1 MEGSVTSMLRSKEN
15 EDKIRGAL
23 YGFAIGDAMGATTEF
38 MNQESI
44 QKKYGVLDDIVGGG
58 WLHLESGKVTDD
70 TQMMICVMEALQ
82 DSIEVG
88 SGVDYF
94 HHLIGAN
101 FVEWLSRGPKDV
113 GGQCSKYI
121 LYYMEH
127 GKPKRYAL
135 PSELGNGG
143 LMRALPCALINDLEL
158 NLIQNNFTH
167 CNNECTTA
175 IRRYHCSIIDCFR
188 HSWPYASIV
197 TKSSG
202 KMEPTGCVINTY
214 QNAITHVTTGID
226 FSSAII
232 SAVNDGGDADTI
244 GALTGGLAGAMY
256 GYKDIPQRWVQK
268 LDPEIKKYLEKF
280 VDFCCQ
286 R

>member
-1 MEGSVTSMLRSKEN
+1 MSKSKEY
-15 EDKIRGAL
+15 EDKVRGAL

-38 MNQESI
+38 MDREDI

-58 WLHLESGKVTDD
+58 WLHLEAGKVTDD

-88 SGVDYF
+88 SGINYF
-94 HHLIGAN
+94 YKLVIAN
-101 FVEWLSRGPKDV
+101 FIEWLNRGPKDV
-113 GGQCSKYI
+113 GGQCNKGI
-121 LYYMEH
+121 MYYMNN
-127 GKPKRYAL
+127 GKQRDAKL
-135 PSELGNGG
+135 NELGNGG
-143 LMRALPCALINDLEL
+143 LMRALPCALINKFDL
-158 NLIQNNFTH
+158 NLVQNNFTH
-167 CNNECTTA
+167 CNNECITA
-175 IRRYHCSIIDCFR
+175 IRRYHCSVINCFR
-188 HSWPYASIV
+188 RSWPYASIV
-197 TKSSG
+197 TRSSG
-202 KMEPTGCVINTY
+202 KMKPTGCVINTY
-214 QNAITHVTTGID
+214 QNAVTHATTGID

-244 GALTGGLAGAMY
+244 GALTGGLAGAMH

-286 R
+286 TNLDIV